1 LLTLLT
7 ISDAIESATL
17 DIKLTKQMATIEC
30 NIRSILLGLSC
41 VQEGV
46 VDELI
51 WGRQKHL
58 HPRKMLQDM
67 RGLPLASPCAVF
79 SLKLFQAI
87 SLLHSDEIAARII
100 AWTFVNALNHFIP
113 LFVCFCRTVGT
124 AYLYGLVVGFFYF
137 ALHVTAIDVS
147 FPRK

>member
-1 LLTLLT
+1 MNRCSNFNSALNQPQIGSGRVAAFLERAGDGLVAGGKE
-7 ISDAIESATL
+7 DAIESATL

-67 RGLPLASPCAVF
+67 RGLPLASPCA
-79 SLKLFQAI
+79 
-87 SLLHSDEIAARII
+87 
-100 AWTFVNALNHFIP
+100 
-113 LFVCFCRTVGT
+113 
-124 AYLYGLVVGFFYF
+124 
-137 ALHVTAIDVS
+137 
-147 FPRK
+147 